1 MKLHELIK
9 QVKEQNLSKDQLEHY
24 QQEMSY
30 LYADLQLEMAELE
43 KQEAIHM
50 ASKERE
56 QSVAEMKVYWKGS
69 KEGQRLIVL
78 KRYSLAT
85 KTLLN
90 SLKSRLYS
98 IY

>member
-1 MKLHELIK
+1 MTLKELIISI
-9 QVKEQNLSKDQLEHY
+9 KENNLSKDQLEHY

-30 LYADLQLEMAELE
+30 LYADLMLEMAELE
-43 KQEAIHM
+43 KQEAIYM
-50 ASKERE
+50 ASKEKE

-78 KRYSLAT
+78 KRYSSAT

>member
-1 MKLHELIK
+1 MKLQDLILA
-9 QVKEQNLSKDQLEHY
+9 VKEQNLTKDQLEHY
-24 QQEMSY
+24 QQEMSH
-30 LYADLQLEMAELE
+30 LFAEMMLEMAELE
-43 KQEAIHM
+43 KQEAVYM
-50 ASKERE
+50 ASKTKE
-56 QSVAEMKVYWKGS
+56 QSVAELKVYWKGS